1 MKTSTAFPLA
11 TARCF
16 SPAMSAARLG
26 LIFWLLWLALSP
38 LAAQTTATP
47 VIIGDR
53 TTTSTLSGTA
63 DNYEILEGTVID
75 VSSGNAVTGN
85 QSAITRWYVKN
96 SGTVMTSG
104 NSGLNFTQEATVTN
118 FGFIAGNASGVYFS
132 ADASVTNNGFIE
144 GRSTAS
150 GHAGVYFTGAAAGDV
165 TNSGTILGGLKG
177 INFGNTSRLNTVI
190 NHAGAL
196 IQTSV
201 NDTNGGAIYSANNNT
216 VSITN
221 AGEINGALRGLHLG
235 GASDVTNTGTITGGS
250 GVAIGFVN
258 AAAASST
265 LTLDTG
271 SVING
276 DIVSYAGLL
285 NHIVLA
291 GTGAEDSNFIGN
303 TGATA
308 RGFASLTMDGAD
320 WTLSGTVHLSGS
332 AADTLK
338 VAAGRLTL
346 AGWTAFG
353 ADASGITISAGG
365 TLQIGDG
372 SEISWHA
379 TPPAIANDGAI
390 VIASTD
396 DVLSGDISGTGVV
409 IHAGGGLLALT
420 GNNTHTGGIRVDSG
434 TLVINDDA
442 KLGATAGALT
452 LNGGVAHYTADI
464 TTARALDLA
473 AGGILDTN
481 NHTITFT
488 GTVSGTGALTKT
500 GAGLLTLSNN
510 ANNYTGDTT
519 ITTGTLKGHIG
530 TGLLTVQT
538 GATYIVADGV
548 TDAAIGA
555 IAGAGTVNLNNA
567 NLSFNV
573 LSGTQTYTFAG
584 ALTNGGATLRKTGA
598 GTLDLGASTAL
609 ATAFATGITVENG
622 TLKLDNQNQIGATLT
637 LGSAAGHG
645 LIEVDDGL
653 AAWTKTLT
661 LTGSGGGLSVATG
674 TQALTATATIAG
686 TGDFVKAGAGT
697 LDLTAATMN
706 QTGGGTRILG
716 GTLLGDTTKIKGDL
730 TLANGATAEFLQNTT
745 GTLAGLITGA
755 GHLIMRGAGEL
766 ILSNNANNYT
776 GDTTIKTGTL
786 TGHVGQGTLT
796 VESAG
801 TYKVAD
807 GVTEFA
813 LAGITGQG
821 TVNLNAASLN
831 FNVATGAASEF
842 NFTGQ
847 LDGGPAA
854 KFNKT
859 GGGTLTLS
867 SSVAL
872 GGGILVKDGVL
883 KLSDESLAAT
893 TITLGDTATAGLIA
907 YDNPAAWTKPLVLTG
922 SGGGFHVAA
931 SATTTLAA
939 GVVIS
944 GTGDFVKAGAGTLD
958 PRAATLSADIAATR
972 ILDGTLLATAATL
985 KGALDLATAAAT
997 LEIEQTTGAAT
1008 LANPVTGAGRL
1019 VKTGAGALEL
1029 TNPANHYGDTT
1040 VRGGTLSGHIGAG
1053 ALEVAAGA
1061 TYIVAATATSFELSA
1076 VSGAGTINLNNAS
1089 LTMHVAD
1096 GATGTFA
1103 FTGALTGG
1111 DQFIKTGAGTLD
1123 LQTAVALTHGAH
1135 IQDGT
1140 LLLADQ
1146 TYLGA
1151 PVVLGTGTTTGLIEY
1166 TGAADWTRA
1175 LVLEGQGGGFVVTAG
1190 TLALAATA
1198 TITGAGD
1205 LVKTGPGTLDLTA
1218 ADAIARTG
1226 AARVLDGTLRATAAM
1241 LPGDAAV
1248 SAGATL
1254 EFAQT
1259 APATHAGDITGP
1271 GALVKTGPGT
1281 LMLTGSNSHTG
1292 GTDVRE
1298 GALAGT
1304 TSSLTG
1310 DIAVQ
1315 TSATLRFEQDTDGT
1329 YAGIITGAGPVE
1341 KAGAGKVTLTGTHAG
1356 SRPLRVLDGALQGST
1371 ANLRGDIALAAATA
1385 TVIFDQAADASYTGV
1400 ISGAGGFEK
1409 TGAGALTFAAAQ
1421 TYAGDTVLTQGT
1433 LKTGASNVLNPASAL
1448 KFTGAATLE
1457 LGKTS
1462 QTVKS
1467 LSTTGGPGTIALT
1480 AAVNPAAELIV
1491 STGRLA
1497 VAGDASGDIRL
1508 LVTFEQSAVTT
1519 GTVRARLVDVRGADA
1534 AGYTIDYANRA
1545 VLGAYD
1551 LKVNAAGWLLPENFS
1566 PEIPAAAALP
1576 ALAGLMA
1583 KAGVDSLHQRLGEPA
1598 PVPAET
1604 AAFWLRG
1611 ISREDRIHGEL
1622 FDGLSVRT
1630 AGAQL
1635 GVMWPWGKHGSAS
1648 SRLDA
1653 GIVATFVQAR
1663 SDYKAVADIDAGAQE
1678 AGVFVTSRHGD
1689 WYADLL
1695 ANVARNRY
1703 KVAMRDS
1710 SDTVRFEGWGTTVA
1724 LEAGRAFATA
1734 DAGVFEP
1741 QARVMWQNTRLDETA
1756 DAFKREYSFDDAD
1769 SLHAQAGLRWH
1780 MSVPTWPAGAI
1791 IPSFRVAVG
1800 YEFLA
1805 DSRITVMDV
1814 PFDNDMGGLDFTV
1827 GGSLMWWF
1835 NRNVGAYVNGAWT
1848 MGDVVNS
1855 TAVTVGLRVNW

>member
-1 MKTSTAFPLA
+1 
-11 TARCF
+11 
-16 SPAMSAARLG
+16 MSAARLG
-26 LIFWLLWLALSP
+26 LVFWLLWRAMSP
-38 LAAQTTATP
+38 LVAQTTATP

-53 TTTSTLSGTA
+53 TTTLALSGTA
-63 DNYEILEGTVID
+63 DNYEILAGTLVQ
-75 VSSGNAVTGN
+75 VASGNAISGN
-85 QSAITRWYVKN
+85 NASVSHWYLKN
-96 SGTVMTSG
+96 SGTVTTTG
-104 NSGLNFTQEATVTN
+104 NSGLNFTQ
-118 FGFIAGNASGVYFS
+118 
-132 ADASVTNNGFIE
+132 DASVTNLGLIE
-144 GRSTAS
+144 SANTGATQ
-150 GHAGVYFTGAAAGDV
+150 AGVYFASTAAGDV

-177 INFGNTSRLNTVI
+177 INFGNTARLNTVV

-201 NDTNGGAIYSANNNT
+201 NATNGGAIYSANNNT
-216 VSITN
+216 VAITN

-235 GASDVTNTGTITGGS
+235 GASAVTNSGTITGGS
-250 GVAIGFVN
+250 GVAIWFN
-258 AAAASST
+258 NTTASST

-271 SVING
+271 SVLNG
-276 DIVSYAGLL
+276 DIVSNAGLL
-285 NHIVLA
+285 NHVVL
-291 GTGAEDSNFIGN
+291 TGSGVEDSHFIGAS
-303 TGATA
+303 GDPAK
-308 RGFASLTMDGAD
+308 GFASLTMDGTD
-320 WTLSGTVHLSGS
+320 WTLSGTVQLSGV

-346 AGWTAFG
+346 AGQTIFAAAAG
-353 ADASGITISAGG
+353 SGITISAGG

-372 SEISWHA
+372 GAIIWHA
-379 TPPAIANDGAI
+379 DAGPPAIANDGAV
-390 VIASTD
+390 VIASAGNYA
-396 DVLSGDISGTGVV
+396 LSGDLSGSGVV
-409 IHAGGGLLALT
+409 VQAGAGVLALT
-420 GNNTHTGGIRVDSG
+420 GNNTHTGGVRVDSG
-434 TLVINDDA
+434 TLFIDDDA
-442 KLGATAGALT
+442 KLGALAGSLA
-452 LNGGVAHYTADI
+452 LNGGAALYGADI
-464 TTARALDLA
+464 TTARAVV

-481 NHTITFT
+481 SHAVTLT
-488 GTVSGTGALTKT
+488 GAVSGTGALTKT
-500 GAGLLTLSNN
+500 GAGQLTLSNTG
-510 ANNYTGDTT
+510 NNYTGDTT
-519 ITTGTLKGHIG
+519 IVSGTLKGHVG

-555 IAGAGTVNLNNA
+555 IAGNGTVDLNGA
-567 NLSFNV
+567 NLAFNV
-573 LSGTQTYTFAG
+573 ISGTQTYAFAG
-584 ALTNGGATLRKTGA
+584 ALANGGASLRKTGA
-598 GTLDLGASTAL
+598 GTLDLGAGTAL
-609 ATAFATGITVENG
+609 AAAFATGITVENG
-622 TLKLDNQNQIGATLT
+622 TLKLDNQNQIGAALI
-637 LGSAAGHG
+637 LGSAVGHG
-645 LIEVDDGL
+645 LLEVDDGL

-661 LTGSGGGLSVATG
+661 LTGSGGGLSIAGG
-674 TQALTATATIAG
+674 TQALTATVEG

-697 LDLTAATMN
+697 LDITGATMN

-716 GTLLGDTTKIKGDL
+716 GTLLGDTATIKGDL
-730 TLANGATAEFLQNTT
+730 TFANDATAEFAQNTT
-745 GTLAGLITGA
+745 GTLSGLITGA
-755 GHLIMRGAGEL
+755 GHLIMNGTGEL
-766 ILSNNANNYT
+766 VLANSANAYT

-807 GVTEFA
+807 GVTEFE
-813 LAGITGQG
+813 LAGIVGQG

-831 FNVATGAASEF
+831 FNVASGTASEF

-883 KLSDESLAAT
+883 RLSDESLAAT
-893 TITLGDTATAGLIA
+893 TITLGDTTTAGLIA
-907 YDNPAAWTKPLVLTG
+907 YDNPAAWTKSLTLTG
-922 SGGGFHVAA
+922 SGGGFQVAA
-931 SATTTLAA
+931 STTTTLASTA
-939 GVVIS
+939 VIS
-944 GTGDFVKAGAGTLD
+944 GSGDFVKAGAGTLD
-958 PRAATLSADIAATR
+958 TRAATITADIAATR

-985 KGALDLATAAAT
+985 KGTLDLASAT
-997 LEIEQTTGAAT
+997 SAVEIGQTGSAT
-1008 LANPVTGAGRL
+1008 LANAITGAGRL
-1019 VKTGAGALEL
+1019 VKTGDGYLEL
-1029 TNPANHYGDTT
+1029 TNAGNNYGDTT
-1040 VRGGTLSGHIGAG
+1040 VRGGTLSGHIGVG

-1061 TYIVAATATSFELSA
+1061 TYIVAPTATSFELSA
-1076 VSGAGTINLNNAS
+1076 VSGSGTINLNNAS
-1089 LTMHVAD
+1089 LTMNVAA

-1111 DQFIKTGAGTLD
+1111 DQFIKTGAGTLE
-1123 LQTAVALTHGAH
+1123 LQTAVALTNGAH

-1140 LLLADQ
+1140 VTLADQ
-1146 TYLGA
+1146 SYLGA
-1151 PVVLGTGTTTGLIEY
+1151 PVVLGTGTTFGFIDY
-1166 TGAADWTRA
+1166 TGAGEWTRA
-1175 LVLEGQGGGFVVTAG
+1175 LVLEGQGGGFAVRTG
-1190 TLALAATA
+1190 TLALAAA
-1198 TITGAGD
+1198 AAISGSGDLIKTGA
-1205 LVKTGPGTLDLTA
+1205 GTLDLTA
-1218 ADAIARTG
+1218 ADASARTG
-1226 AARVLDGTLRATAAM
+1226 GARVLGGTLRATAAA
-1241 LPGDAAV
+1241 LPGDAVV
-1248 SAGATL
+1248 SENSIL
-1254 EFAQT
+1254 EFAQ
-1259 APATHAGDITGP
+1259 ASDGAYAGSITGS

-1281 LMLTGSNSHTG
+1281 LMLSGSNSHTG
-1292 GTDVRE
+1292 GTEVRE
-1298 GALAGT
+1298 GTLAGT
-1304 TSSLTG
+1304 TGSLVG

-1315 TSATLRFEQDTDGT
+1315 SSATMRFEQDTDGS
-1329 YAGIITGAGPVE
+1329 YDGVISGAGLIE
-1341 KAGAGKVTLTGTHAG
+1341 KAGAGKVVLTGTYAG
-1356 SRPLRVLDGALQGST
+1356 SRVMRVRDGALQGST
-1371 ANLRGDIALAAATA
+1371 ASLRGNIELAAATA
-1385 TVIFDQAADASYTGV
+1385 TVVFDQAADASYAGV

-1409 TGAGALTFAAAQ
+1409 TGAGTLTFATAQ
-1421 TYAGDTVLTQGT
+1421 TYTGDTVLTQGT
-1433 LKTGASNVLNPASAL
+1433 LKTGTSNVLNPASAL
-1448 KFTGAATLE
+1448 KFTGAATFE

-1462 QTVKS
+1462 QAVKS

-1491 STGRLA
+1491 STGRLT
-1497 VAGDASGDIRL
+1497 VADDASGDIRL

-1519 GTVRARLVDVRGADA
+1519 GTVRARLVDVQGANA
-1534 AGYTIDYANRA
+1534 ASYTIDYANRA

-1566 PEIPAAAALP
+1566 PEIPSAAALP

-1583 KAGVDSLHQRLGEPA
+1583 KAGVDSLHQCLGEVA
-1598 PVPAET
+1598 PVPAEN

-1611 ISREDRIHGEL
+1611 ISREDSIHGEL

-1663 SDYKAVADIDAGAQE
+1663 SDYKTVADIDAGAQE
-1678 AGVFVTSRHGD
+1678 AGVFVTSRRGD

-1734 DAGVFEP
+1734 GAGVFEP
-1741 QARVMWQNTRLDETA
+1741 QARVMYQNTRLDETA

-1780 MSVPTWPAGAI
+1780 MSVPTWPDGAI

-1814 PFDNDMGGLDFTV
+1814 PFDNDLGGLDFTA

-1835 NRNVGAYVNGAWT
+1835 NRDVGAYVNGAWT
-1848 MGDVVNS
+1848 MGEVVNS
-1855 TAVTVGLRVNW
+1855 TAITAGLRVNW